1 MEPLQNYSMIKHSQ
15 YFTETLLAE
24 SLIKLIPTESV
35 GRILDLGIGNGS
47 LSLAAKRRWS
57 NSVVDAVDIDQDI
70 CLRYETSEYQD
81 INVKYGDV
89 LSLEGTK
96 HLIEGD
102 YDLGLCNPPFF
113 KIKKNNDYDE
123 FFIQANLTGLS
134 TLKNLSADVV
144 FIAQNIKFLRPGGI
158 LMAIIP
164 DGLLTRHDYLPFRE
178 TLVNNVQI
186 TQVIQFPDKAFLRTE
201 ARTHVLFITKT
212 MPNMDMVPISLMKE
226 DGTIVDTIRV
236 SRNNLLNR
244 MDYSYLKWQTSMIG
258 RTVKEKSI
266 FFVPDF
272 KISRGSLSYKDLRKA
287 NTKYLHSNSFSDHEE
302 IIVDETAKGYIGDTG
317 KCMAREGNFVLCRVG
332 KRCVG
337 KVAYIKQGAITLSD
351 CVYKIEIAK
360 PYIEIMR
367 SILFSSSFIDWVQHS
382 SHGVCSKVIS
392 KCDLENYI
400 TSMLK
405 ESLQKKDEG

>member
-144 FIAQNIKFLRPGGI
+144 FIAQNIKFIRPGGI

>member
-24 SLIKLIPTESV
+24 SLIKLIPIESV
-35 GRILDLGIGNGS
+35 ERILDLGIGNGS

-70 CLRYETSEYQD
+70 CLQYETSEYQD

-96 HLIEGD
+96 HLIEGG

-244 MDYSYLKWQTSMIG
+244 MDYSYIKWQTSMIG
-258 RTVKEKSI
+258 RTVKEKSNL
-266 FFVPDF
+266 FVPDF
-272 KISRGSLSYKDLRKA
+272 KINRGSFSYKDLRKA

-302 IIVDETAKGYIGDTG
+302 IIVNETAKGNIGNTG

-337 KVAYIKQGAITLSD
+337 KVAYIKQGSITLSD

-392 KCDLENYI
+392 KCDLENYLA
-400 TSMLK
+400 SMLK
-405 ESLQKKDEG
+405 ESLQKEI

>member
-70 CLRYETSEYQD
+70 CLQYETSEYQD
-81 INVKYGDV
+81 INVEYGDV

-96 HLIEGD
+96 HLIEGG

-113 KIKKNNDYDE
+113 KLKKTNDYDE

-186 TQVIQFPDKAFLRTE
+186 THVIQFPDKAFLRTE

-212 MPNMDMVPISLMKE
+212 MPNIDMVPISLMKE

-244 MDYSYLKWQTSMIG
+244 MDYSYLKWQTSMIDK
-258 RTVKEKSI
+258 TVKEKSN

-287 NTKYLHSNSFSDHEE
+287 DIKYLHSNSFSDHEE
-302 IIVDETAKGYIGDTG
+302 VIVDETAAGNTENTG

-337 KVAYIKQGAITLSD
+337 KVAYIKQGSITLSD

-392 KCDLENYI
+392 KCDLENYL
-400 TSMLK
+400 TSMLGN
-405 ESLQKKDEG
+405 SLGAKV

>member
-1 MEPLQNYSMIKHSQ
+1 M
-15 YFTETLLAE
+15 
-24 SLIKLIPTESV
+24 
-35 GRILDLGIGNGS
+35 GIGNGS

-70 CLRYETSEYQD
+70 CLQYKTPEFQD

-89 LSLEGTK
+89 LSMDGTK
-96 HLIEGD
+96 HLVEGG

-144 FIAQNIKFLRPGGI
+144 FIAQNIKFLRSGGI

-178 TLVNNVQI
+178 TLLNNVQI
-186 TQVIQFPDKAFLRTE
+186 MHVIQFPDKAFLRTE

-212 MPNMDMVPISLMKE
+212 MPNMDKVPISLMKE

-236 SRNNLLNR
+236 SRNNLLGR
-244 MDYSYLKWQTSMIG
+244 MDYSYLKWQASMIDKS
-258 RTVKEKSI
+258 VEKRYDI
-266 FFVPDF
+266 IAPNF
-272 KISRGSLSYKDLRKA
+272 KISRGSLSYKDLRKT
-287 NTKYLHSNSFSDHEE
+287 NTKYLHSNSFRDHED
-302 IIVDETAKGYIGDTG
+302 IIIDENTEGKIENAG
-317 KCMAREGNFVLCRVG
+317 KCMARTGDFVLCRVG

-337 KVAYIKQGAITLSD
+337 KVAYIKQGSITLSD

-367 SILFSSSFIDWVQHS
+367 NILFSSSFLDWVHHS

-392 KCDLENYI
+392 KCDLEIYL

-405 ESLQKKDEG
+405 NTLGNMVQ

>member
-1 MEPLQNYSMIKHSQ
+1 MEPIQNYSMIKHSQ

-24 SLIKLIPTESV
+24 SLIKLIQAENV
-35 GRILDLGIGNGS
+35 ERILDLGIGNGS
-47 LSLAAKRRWS
+47 LSLAAKRRWG

-70 CLRYETSEYQD
+70 CHQYKISEYQD

-89 LSLEGTK
+89 LSVEGTK
-96 HLIEGD
+96 HLVEDG

-113 KIKKNNDYDE
+113 KIKKNNNYDD

-144 FIAQNIKFLRPGGI
+144 FIAPNIKFLRPGGI

-186 TQVIQFPDKAFLRTE
+186 THVIQFPDKAFLRTE

-212 MPNMDMVPISLMKE
+212 RPNMDLVPISLMKE

-236 SRNNLLNR
+236 SRNKLLSR
-244 MDYSYLKWQTSMIG
+244 MDYSYLKWQASIID
-258 RTVKEKSI
+258 RTVKEKSNL
-266 FFVPDF
+266 FVPDF

-287 NTKYLHSNSFSDHEE
+287 NTIYLHSNSFNNYEE
-302 IIVDETAKGYIGDTG
+302 IVVDETPEGNTESIG
-317 KCMAREGNFVLCRVG
+317 KCMARTGDFVMCRVG

-337 KVAYIKQGAITLSD
+337 KVAYIKHGSITLSD

-360 PYIEIMR
+360 PYIEMMR
-367 SILFSSSFIDWVQHS
+367 SVLFSSNFIDWVQHS

-392 KCDLENYI
+392 KCDLENYL

-405 ESLQKKDEG
+405 DFF

>member
-1 MEPLQNYSMIKHSQ
+1 MEPIQNYSMIKHSQ

-24 SLIKLIPTESV
+24 SLIKLIQAENV
-35 GRILDLGIGNGS
+35 ERILDLGIGNGS

-57 NSVVDAVDIDQDI
+57 NSVIDAVDIDQDI
-70 CLRYETSEYQD
+70 CRQDETSEYQD
-81 INVKYGDV
+81 VNVKYGDV

-96 HLIEGD
+96 HLVEGG

-113 KIKKNNDYDE
+113 KIKKNNNYNE

-144 FIAQNIKFLRPGGI
+144 FIAQNIKFLRPGGF

-186 TQVIQFPDKAFLRTE
+186 THVIQFPDKAFLRTE

-212 MPNMDMVPISLMKE
+212 KPNMNLVPISLMNE

-236 SRNNLLNR
+236 SRNKLLGR
-244 MDYSYLKWQTSMIG
+244 MDYSYLKWQASMID
-258 RTVKEKSI
+258 RTVKEKLT

-287 NTKYLHSNSFSDHEE
+287 NTIYLHSNSFSDHDD
-302 IIVDETAKGYIGDTG
+302 IVVDETAEENTDTG
-317 KCMAREGNFVLCRVG
+317 KCVARTGDFVMCRVG

-337 KVAYIKQGAITLSD
+337 KVAYIKHGSITLSD

-360 PYIEIMR
+360 QYIEIMR
-367 SILFSSSFIDWVQHS
+367 SILFSSSFNDWVQHS

-392 KCDLENYI
+392 KCDLENYL

-405 ESLQKKDEG
+405 DSF